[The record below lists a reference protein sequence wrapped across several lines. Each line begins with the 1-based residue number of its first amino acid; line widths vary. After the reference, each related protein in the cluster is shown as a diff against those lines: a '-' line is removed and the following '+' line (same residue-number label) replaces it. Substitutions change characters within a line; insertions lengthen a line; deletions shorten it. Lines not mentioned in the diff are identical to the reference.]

1 MDIAINLSKIIFLSL
16 CCSFI
21 GCAKKTDI
29 VDLSL
34 TSLNYSLD
42 TVMIDPGNELLHLN
56 AGLRMAALDA
66 ERDYLYNFNPSDHT
80 IEKINL
86 NSRRLEDKLK
96 FEKEGPDG
104 VGDMVFRMDLI
115 SGELV
120 AFMGYIK
127 AGIFDLKGRKV
138 VEFPIADVNF
148 EGDPLIKGERFEFL
162 NTYMFDSQKMVG
174 LIRNASEKS
183 FALGMLDSNFRH
195 LKKVPIPLD
204 ALENFRFVLSSPSRV
219 QMSFPS
225 ANISEHNGS
234 YLITNEVN
242 NTILLYDS
250 ELDSLKEINYQPML
264 TEDRKTGKYT
274 QVTETEEEFKQ
285 ETQNVLKEISF
296 MAPIWDEKNHRFYR
310 FSHKAVNIGSNS
322 IKEEE
327 YKSSVYLTVFDAD
340 FNVIA
345 ESLVENLTKPPGF
358 HFVKD
363 GKIWMYENVED
374 ELGFVRLSI
383 SDL

>member
-1 MDIAINLSKIIFLSL
+1 MDTAINLSKIVFLSL
-16 CCSFI
+16 CFAFI
-21 GCAKKTDI
+21 GCAEKKDI

-56 AGLRMAALDA
+56 AGLRMATLDA

-86 NSRRLEDKLK
+86 NSRKLEDKLA

-115 SGELV
+115 SDELV

-138 VEFPIADVNF
+138 VEFPIAEVNF
-148 EGDPLIKGERFEFL
+148 DGDPLIKGERFEFL
-162 NTYMFDSQKMVG
+162 NTYMFDSVKMVG
-174 LIRNASEKS
+174 LIRNATEKS
-183 FALGMLDSNFRH
+183 FALGVLDSDFRH

-204 ALENFRFVLSSPSRV
+204 VLENFRFVLSSTSRV

-225 ANISEHNGS
+225 ATISEHNGR

-242 NTILLYDS
+242 NTILLYHLEIDF
-250 ELDSLKEINYQPML
+250 LKEINYQPML
-264 TEDRKTGKYT
+264 TEDRKKGKYT
-274 QVTETEEEFKQ
+274 QVTETEEEFNQ
-285 ETQNVLKEISF
+285 ETQNVRKEISF
-296 MAPIWDEKNHRFYR
+296 MAPIWDENNHRFYR
-310 FSHKAVNIGSNS
+310 FSHKAVNIGNNS
-322 IKEEE
+322 SKEEE
-327 YKSSVYLTVFDAD
+327 YKSSVFLTVFDAD

-345 ESLVENLTKPPGF
+345 ESLVEDLTKPPGF

-363 GKIWMYENVED
+363 RKIWMYENMED
-374 ELGFVRLSI
+374 EMGFVRLLI
-383 SDL
+383 LDL

>member
-1 MDIAINLSKIIFLSL
+1 MKMLDKLKVFFVFYL
-16 CCSFI
+16 CGTLI
-21 GCAKKTDI
+21 GCAEKKDI

-66 ERDYLYNFNPSDHT
+66 ERNYLYNFNPSDHT

-86 NSRRLEDKLK
+86 NSRKLEDKLA

-115 SGELV
+115 SDELV

-127 AGIFDLKGRKV
+127 AGIFDLQGRKV

-148 EGDPLIKGERFEFL
+148 DGDPMIKGERFEFL
-162 NTYMFDSQKMVG
+162 NTYMFDSVKMVG
-174 LIRNASEKS
+174 LIRNATEKS
-183 FALGMLDSNFRH
+183 FALGVLDSDFRH

-204 ALENFRFVLSSPSRV
+204 ELENFRFVLSSPSRV

-225 ANISEHNGS
+225 ANISEHKGS
-234 YLITNEVN
+234 YLITNEVT
-242 NTILLYDS
+242 NTILLFDAD
-250 ELDSLKEINYQPML
+250 LDSLKEINYQPML
-264 TEDRKTGKYT
+264 TEDRKKGRYT
-274 QVTETEEEFKQ
+274 QVTETEEEFNA
-285 ETQNVLKEISF
+285 ETLSVRKEISF
-296 MAPIWDEKNHRFYR
+296 MAPIWDEKNNRFYR
-310 FSHKAVNIGSNS
+310 FSHKTSNIGNTAM
-322 IKEEE
+322 KEEA
-327 YKSSVYLTVFDAD
+327 YRSSVYLTVFDAD

-345 ESLVENLTKPPGF
+345 ESLVEDLTKPPGF

-383 SDL
+383 LDL

>member
-1 MDIAINLSKIIFLSL
+1 MKKIYILSL
-16 CCSFI
+16 CSWLI
-21 GCAKKTDI
+21 GCGDNTAENEI
-29 VDLSL
+29 RNVELSF
-34 TSLNYSLD
+34 SFD

-66 ERDYLYNFNPSDHT
+66 ERNYLYNFNPSDHT

-86 NSRRLEDKLK
+86 NSRKLEDKLA

-115 SGELV
+115 SDKLV

-127 AGIFDLKGRKV
+127 AGIFDLQGRKV
-138 VEFPIADVNF
+138 VEFPIAEVDF
-148 EGDPLIKGERFEFL
+148 DGDSLIKGERFEFL
-162 NTYMFDSQKMVG
+162 NTYMFDSLKMVG
-174 LIRNASEKS
+174 LIRNATEKT
-183 FALGMLDSNFRH
+183 FALGVLDSDFRH
-195 LKKVPIPLD
+195 LKKVPVPLD

-219 QMSFPS
+219 QMSFPA
-225 ANISEHNGS
+225 ANISEHKGS
-234 YLITNEVN
+234 YLITNEVT
-242 NTILLYDS
+242 NTILLYDAD
-250 ELDSLKEINYQPML
+250 LDSLKEINYQPML
-264 TEDRKTGKYT
+264 TEDRKKGKYT
-274 QVTETEEEFKQ
+274 QVTETEEEFNA
-285 ETQNVLKEISF
+285 ETQSVRKEISF
-296 MAPIWDEKNHRFYR
+296 MAPIWDEKNNRFYR
-310 FSHKAVNIGSNS
+310 FSHKTGNIGNTA
-322 IKEEE
+322 IKEEA

-345 ESLVENLTKPPGF
+345 ESLVEDLTKPPGF

-383 SDL
+383 LDL